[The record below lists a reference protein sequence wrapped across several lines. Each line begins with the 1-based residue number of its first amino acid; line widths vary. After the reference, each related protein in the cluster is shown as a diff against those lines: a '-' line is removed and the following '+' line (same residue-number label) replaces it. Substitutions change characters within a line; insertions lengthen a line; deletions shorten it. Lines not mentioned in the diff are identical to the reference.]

1 MSNKNSISKI
11 GKNIRRIRKEKGIS
25 QDRLSKRADLALNTI
40 VNIELGENSNPTIET
55 LKKIADALE
64 VSIEELLK

>member
-1 MSNKNSISKI
+1 MSTEIMLW
-11 GKNIRRIRKEKGIS
+11 RFLL
-25 QDRLSKRADLALNTI
+25 LSY
-40 VNIELGENSNPTIET
+40 VNVESGENSNPTIET